1 MPLPLQI
8 LLIENPADGARI
20 SQALARAGLK
30 AQTHQVERLTTLQQA
45 LAKHPWDLVL
55 AHHQLAECPLEE
67 GLKLFQAAGIDIPFI
82 LVSQTISKDRLA
94 LLFRAGVQGYID
106 IGNLYLLPPI
116 IQHELAKA
124 AMRRQLVI
132 DNRAL
137 GKKVEVLSSQVEHHN
152 NPATQMVFSDI
163 TGRISLDSKLQQAA
177 QIFENTTEGVI
188 VTDCKANITAVNP
201 AFTQITGYPEEAV
214 MGRNPRFLQSGKQD
228 KAFFKGLWEKL
239 KQEKSWRGEIW
250 NRRKNGEIYPAWLN
264 ITSIQDD
271 KGEISQYVALFSDIT
286 SIKQSQSQ
294 LEHLAHHDSLT
305 DLPNRLL
312 FEDRLEHAITQA
324 KRQKRHLAVLFL
336 DLDRFKN
343 INDSLGHSVG
353 DALLVQVATRLHNLL
368 RENDTAARLGGD
380 EFTILLENLEDPNY
394 TAVVANKILNYL
406 KQPFE
411 IFGRKLHITASI
423 GISLYPED
431 GKDVGNLTKNAD
443 AAMYQAKE
451 SGRNN
456 YRFYTSELTQ
466 SAFERLL
473 LESELRS
480 AIKDQQLLLYYQP
493 QFSVNSGKISG
504 AEALLRWRHPRMGI
518 LPPARFIPLAEETGL
533 IHEIGHW
540 TLEHACK
547 QTREWS
553 QKGLFTGR
561 MAVNLSVRQIMHTD
575 LILRFEEIIAKTRCL
590 PTQLQFE
597 VTEGVFMGQK
607 ELSIPVLDVFKQ
619 LGVTI
624 VIDDFGTGYSSL
636 SYLKQ
641 LPIDKLKIDRSFVQE
656 MPDDAD
662 GAAIAQAII
671 SLGQTLGLEIIAEG
685 VETEAQQNLLQL
697 MGCQEMQGYLY
708 GAPMPAR
715 SFEEKL
721 AEEYRQIDKK
731 YPFSA

>member
-518 LPPARFIPLAEETGL
+518 LPPALFIPLAEETGL